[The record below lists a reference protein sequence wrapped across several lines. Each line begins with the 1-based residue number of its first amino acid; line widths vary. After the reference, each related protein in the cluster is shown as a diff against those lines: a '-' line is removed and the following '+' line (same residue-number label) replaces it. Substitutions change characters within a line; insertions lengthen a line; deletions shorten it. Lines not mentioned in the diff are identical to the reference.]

1 MIFSKIRAY
10 DTDIMGSK
18 NKTKQPALM
27 IRNLTFG
34 KHLAQLRK
42 EKGYTQVELAKKMDI
57 VQVLISDYELDKL
70 RPYHKMIIRFAEA
83 LEISTDELL
92 GVKPFKS
99 SGHKVSRKIMKMMD
113 KVEKLPPAQQK
124 SLLQTIEMFL
134 KGAES
139 EK

>member
-1 MIFSKIRAY
+1 MI
-10 DTDIMGSK
+10 G
-18 NKTKQPALM
+18 
-27 IRNLTFG
+27 NLTFG
-34 KHLAQLRK
+34 KHLARIRK
-42 EKGYTQVELAKKMDI
+42 EKGYTQVELSKKMDI

-70 RPYHKMIIRFAEA
+70 RPYHEMIIRFAKA

-99 SGHKVSRKIMKMMD
+99 SGQKLSMKIIKRMRKI
-113 KVEKLPPAQQK
+113 EELPPQK
-124 SLLQTIEMFL
+124 QKILLQNIDMFL